1 MLLLRR
7 PDPGDAN
14 ATGLSRA
21 RRPKLMRLPLAP
33 AQDAG
38 VTRAD
43 DSRRLPYLISV
54 RGPSS
59 S

>member
-33 AQDAG
+33 RTPASGQTSADA
-38 VTRAD
+38 TAD
-43 DSRRLPYLISV
+43 ACPT
-54 RGPSS
+54 
-59 S
+59 

>member
-38 VTRAD
+38 VRAD
-43 DSRRLPYLISV
+43 VSRRLPYLISV